1 MSIKKC
7 TKCLQDLELSMF
19 TPKPKKEG
27 QHLAACKKCT
37 YELYTRPTNLKKL
50 QNQGKSPKRV
60 LTEQER
66 KESTKKSQLVYLQSS
81 AGKASKKRYY
91 QSHKAQIS
99 SYNKAYKQKNKK
111 PTVRR
116 VPLTEEQKKA
126 NRQAYYQRT
135 KAAPKPRKTRT
146 IEQQIESKIKKSL
159 RRRLRKALKGNVK
172 TGTIA
177 KQIGCTSA
185 ELRLHLE
192 KQFVSEMTWDNYG
205 EWHIDHIRPMCSF
218 DLSKVEGLNQ
228 VNHYSNLRPL
238 WAEDNLA
245 KSLDDI
251 KLKMTANK

>member
-1 MSIKKC
+1 
-7 TKCLQDLELSMF
+7 MF

-27 QHLAACKKCT
+27 QYLAACKKCT
-37 YELYTRPTNLKKL
+37 YELYTRSSSIKRLSK
-50 QNQGKSPKRV
+50 QGKAPRKILNDS
-60 LTEQER
+60 QR
-66 KESTKKSQLVYLQSS
+66 KESKKNSMANYFQSKK
-81 AGKASKKRYY
+81 GKEAKKRYY
-91 QSHKAQIS
+91 QSHKAEIS

-111 PTVRR
+111 PTVKR

-135 KAAPKPRKTRT
+135 KAAPKPKKTRT

-192 KQFVSEMTWDNYG
+192 NQFTNGMTWNNYG

-218 DLSKVEGLNQ
+218 ELSKVEDLNQ